1 MNEISEPAAAE
12 PDERPQRRR
21 EYSGAGS
28 TLGVGLLIIAAVAVL
43 IWYFE
48 FRDGGTPEG
57 ISGEFGVVE
66 LADADNPTGEAP
78 SAEPGRAAPN
88 FTLETLEG
96 GASTLTDWRGSY
108 VLLNFWASWCGPC
121 RGETPELEA
130 LWAEHGDSLTLVG
143 VNIQET
149 TGNAQEFVS
158 DFDLTYPIV
167 LDRDGEVTL
176 AYRAKQPPT
185 SVLVGPDGTVLKLYF
200 GRLSSEELDALA
212 DEYLQ

>member
-1 MNEISEPAAAE
+1 MKADARPRWPLVAAAAVSFTALMATIPLLASAATSPLLGKPAADFA
-12 PDERPQRRR
+12 
-21 EYSGAGS
+21 
-28 TLGVGLLIIAAVAVL
+28 LKAVAGDNVRL
-43 IWYFE
+43 SE
-48 FRDGGTPEG
+48 HL
-57 ISGEFGVVE
+57 GEV
-66 LADADNPTGEAP
+66 
-78 SAEPGRAAPN
+78 
-88 FTLETLEG
+88 
-96 GASTLTDWRGSY
+96 

-149 TGNAQEFVS
+149 AGNAQEFVS